1 MGITGFVLY
10 CTVLYC
16 TVLGAM
22 IVEGREGG
30 RDECSCVLSID
41 RIQKEEGEEGRGSGR
56 DGGLD
61 V

>member
-22 IVEGREGG
+22 IVEG
-30 RDECSCVLSID
+30 SCVLSID